1 MIKILEQEFISEVGK
16 RANNEDKCG
25 YIATST
31 YVVCDGVGGLDK
43 GEIASDIVCRS
54 ILRAFSEQANCTIEE
69 ALPIAES
76 SMDAFLE
83 ENQNAIGM
91 ATTLTLAQ
99 IREDG
104 IYVAWVGDSRIYQ
117 FRSGKV
123 NFVTKDHSWVND
135 ALKLGLITKEEAINH
150 PKSNIITRAVQGAS
164 KPVKADSK
172 LIKDLLPN
180 DYFLLCSDG
189 VLESWTDEEL
199 EDLFSSEQSCAQI
212 LNQLKLKCEKLSKD
226 NFTAIAFKVEDA
238 QIPALQE
245 EEAQFVEAIPVTEY
259 KEPYKAKIEKEAKSG
274 GSGKTFQ
281 LAVIAFLFLA
291 FVAGLFFFKDT
302 LKKVFTEDNSPNKE
316 QREPQ
321 NKEEAG
327 QQSQQDEP
335 EDEANPAS
343 DGEQGEVENEVES
356 DTDTPET
363 TETDDDKN
371 NAAGTNK
378 KNSK

>member
-31 YVVCDGVGGLDK
+31 FVVCDGVGGLDK

-54 ILRAFSEQANCTIEE
+54 ILRSFSEQVNCTIEE

-76 SMDAFLE
+76 SLDAFLE

-99 IREDG
+99 IRENG
-104 IYVAWVGDSRIYQ
+104 IYVAWVGDSRVYQ

-135 ALKLGLITKEEAINH
+135 ALKMGLITKEEAINH

-172 LIKDLLPN
+172 LIQDLLPN

-245 EEAQFVEAIPVTEY
+245 EEPQFVEAIPVTEY
-259 KEPYKAKIEKEAKSG
+259 KEPFIAKSG
-274 GSGKTFQ
+274 GSGKTFKM
-281 LAVIAFLFLA
+281 AVIAFLFLI
-291 FVAGLFFFKDT
+291 FVACLFLFKDT
-302 LKKVFTEDNSPNKE
+302 LKKVFTEDNSPKKE
-316 QREPQ
+316 QNKPQ
-321 NKEEAG
+321 NMKDQEEEAEEG
-327 QQSQQDEP
+327 SQQDGADDEGNSEP
-335 EDEANPAS
+335 E
-343 DGEQGEVENEVES
+343 GEEGGGQNVGNS
-356 DTDTPET
+356 DTETSVT
-363 TETDDDKN
+363 TEVDNDKKN
-371 NAAGTNK
+371 NAPVTK
-378 KNSK
+378 KGNSN

>member
-54 ILRAFSEQANCTIEE
+54 ILRSFSEQANCTIEE

-99 IREDG
+99 IRENG
-104 IYVAWVGDSRIYQ
+104 IYVAWVGDSRVYQ

-135 ALKLGLITKEEAINH
+135 ALKMGLITKEEAINH

-189 VLESWTDEEL
+189 VLECWTDEEL

-238 QIPALQE
+238 QIPALLE

-259 KEPYKAKIEKEAKSG
+259 KEPFSAKIEKEAKSG